1 MCITLSTF
9 CRMCNSRLIRSF
21 LRHKSSTTKTSL
33 WLKQAYIG
41 GEWLDATSGATF
53 EVRNP
58 ANMKVIGCVPNM
70 TVVEAQKA
78 LDVATKAFY
87 APEWRQI
94 TARERSQLLKNW
106 NTLILQRGTD
116 LADIMTA
123 ECGKPLT
130 ESLAEV
136 AYGQSFVEWFAE
148 EARRIDGQLI
158 ASSMRNQEVLV
169 LREPL
174 GVAAL
179 ITPWNF
185 PMALV
190 LRKAAAA
197 LAAGCTVVIKPAE
210 DTPLTCL
217 ALAKLSEIACIPAG
231 VFNVVTTNKAAPIGD
246 LFCRSPQVCG
256 ISFTGSTEVGKHL
269 FRESAG
275 LLKRV
280 SLELGGNAP
289 FIVFESAD
297 IVEAVKGAMVAKFR
311 NAGQTCVTAN
321 RFYVQS
327 SVYDNF
333 LKQLQAQVEALKIG
347 PGHEQGVQ
355 IGPLVNRAQ
364 LKRLKSFMK
373 DALQRHAKVVCGGK
387 HLQDIGE
394 LFYAPTI
401 ITGVD
406 RTARIYREEVFGP
419 VITLTKFD
427 TEDEVVTRANSSLRG
442 LSGYF
447 FSRDLQ
453 QVFRVARRL
462 EVGIVGV
469 NVGLASQA
477 EAPFGGIKESG
488 VGREG
493 GHFGIEEFT
502 EIKYICLGGLK
513 YD

>member
-1 MCITLSTF
+1 MYILFSTLY
-9 CRMCNSRLIRSF
+9 RKCNSKLISCS
-21 LRHKSSTTKTSL
+21 LHHKSRTSTTSL

-41 GEWLDATSGATF
+41 GEWLDAASGATF

-58 ANMKVIGCVPNM
+58 ADMQVIGCVPDM
-70 TVVEAQKA
+70 TAVEAQKA
-78 LDVATKAFY
+78 IDVATRAFY
-87 APEWRQI
+87 ATEWKLI

-106 NTLILQRGTD
+106 HILISQHCAE
-116 LADIMTA
+116 LANIITA

-130 ESLAEV
+130 ESLSEV

-158 ASSMRNQEVLV
+158 ASSVSNQELLV

-197 LAAGCTVVIKPAE
+197 LAAGCTVVVKPDE
-210 DTPLTCL
+210 NTPLTCL
-217 ALAKLSEIACIPAG
+217 ALAKLSQMACIPAG
-231 VFNVVTTNKAAPIGD
+231 VFNVITTSGAPAIGE
-246 LFCRSPQVCG
+246 LFCRSPLVCG
-256 ISFTGSTEVGKHL
+256 ISFTGSTEVGKLL

-297 IVEAVKGAMVAKFR
+297 IAEAVKGAMLSKFR
-311 NAGQTCVTAN
+311 NGGQTCVSAN
-321 RFYVQS
+321 RFYIHS
-327 SVYDNF
+327 AVYEDF

-347 PGHEQGVQ
+347 PGYDKSVD
-355 IGPLVNRAQ
+355 IGPLINTAQ
-364 LKRLKSFMK
+364 LKRIEVFMK
-373 DALQRHAKVVCGGK
+373 DALSRHAKVICGGK
-387 HLQDIGE
+387 HLHEIGE

-401 ITGVD
+401 ITDVD
-406 RTARIYREEVFGP
+406 RTARIYREEIFGP
-419 VITLTKFD
+419 VITLAKFD
-427 TEDEVVTRANSSLRG
+427 TEDEVVTRANSSRRG
-442 LSGYF
+442 LAGYF
-447 FSRDLQ
+447 YSQNLQ
-453 QVFRVARRL
+453 EVFRVARRL
-462 EVGIVGV
+462 EVGILGV

-488 VGREG
+488 IGREG
-493 GHFGIEEFT
+493 GHYGIDEFT

-513 YD
+513 YE